1 MTEQERLRYKWKS
14 RLMSKRDQATLC
26 DVNYS
31 TFTRWL
37 NGMEVNEITL
47 NKITNGLKR
56 LKNERTN

>member
-1 MTEQERLRYKWKS
+1 
-14 RLMSKRDQATLC
+14 MSKRDQATLC